1 MKQFLRRISPKRAA
15 LDLAEQW
22 RQPTEHRWPILGV
35 AAAATFA
42 LFMLFIPDSQR
53 KDPERPEVIFIS
65 TWEEG
70 RTEQQIIASN
80 CANQQL
86 KDDLEARL
94 AQRAELRRDMYK
106 ALGRATF
113 IDVDAIE
120 AEAQADL
127 DNESAEQDAAR
138 FVLSEEA
145 AATARSVEEYCAA
158 ALEGSLG

>member
-1 MKQFLRRISPKRAA
+1 MKQFLRRISPKRAV

-42 LFMLFIPDSQR
+42 LFMLFIPESQR
-53 KDPERPEVIFIS
+53 IEPKRPEVIFIS

-70 RTEQQIIASN
+70 RTQQQIIASN

-94 AQRAELRRDMYK
+94 EQRAELRRDIYM

-120 AEAQADL
+120 AEAQA
-127 DNESAEQDAAR
+127 EREREEGQEAGPS
-138 FVLSEEA
+138 VLSEEA
-145 AATARSVEEYCAA
+145 AATARSVEEFCAA
-158 ALEGSLG
+158 ALEGALG

>member
-15 LDLAEQW
+15 LDLAEHW

-35 AAAATFA
+35 AAAVTFA
-42 LFMLFIPDSQR
+42 LFMLFIPESQR
-53 KDPERPEVIFIS
+53 IEPARPEVVFIS

-70 RTEQQIIASN
+70 RTQQQIIASN

-94 AQRAELRRDMYK
+94 AQRAELRRDIYM

-120 AEAQADL
+120 QEARAERDQADEDEQTVRPALTAEA
-127 DNESAEQDAAR
+127 AE
-138 FVLSEEA
+138 
-145 AATARSVEEYCAA
+145 TARSVEEFCAA